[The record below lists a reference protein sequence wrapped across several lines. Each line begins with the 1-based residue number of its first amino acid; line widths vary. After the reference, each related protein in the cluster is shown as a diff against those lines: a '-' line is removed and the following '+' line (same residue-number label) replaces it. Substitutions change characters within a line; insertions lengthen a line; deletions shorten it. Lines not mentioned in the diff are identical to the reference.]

1 MLAYCLKKLF
11 SVICS
16 LWIVATLTFLLMK
29 MIPGDPFSEEQALRA
44 DMHEKLLQ
52 QQGFNDPLMIQY
64 GRYIG
69 SLLRGDLGYSLKYQ
83 GRSVNAIIQEHFPVS
98 ALLGLAA
105 FCLAVGGGVLLGT
118 CGALK
123 QEKRQGYL
131 ILFLTSAGLSI
142 PSFILAPLLQYFFA
156 IQLGW
161 LPLARWGSLSQ
172 AILPSIAL
180 ASLPAAFIAK
190 LVRTSLNEVLQTD
203 YIKAA
208 HAKGLAPSRVI
219 FSHALRNAFLPVLSY
234 LGPLMANIL
243 VGSFIIEK
251 IFSIPGLG
259 AWFINSVMNR
269 DYALIMGLTLFYSSI
284 LMLSIFL
291 VDLAYGWLDP
301 RLRLKPQEG

>member
-1 MLAYCLKKLF
+1 MFSYGLKKLF
-11 SVICS
+11 SIVVS

-29 MIPGDPFSEEQALRA
+29 AVPGDPFSEEQALRA
-44 DMHEKLLQ
+44 DMHEKMLQ
-52 QQGFNDPLMIQY
+52 LQGFNDSIVIQY

-69 SLLRGDLGYSLKYQ
+69 SLCQGDLGYSLKYQ
-83 GRSVNAIIQEHFPVS
+83 GRSVNAIIREHFPAS
-98 ALLGLAA
+98 AMLGLAA
-105 FCLAVGGGVLLGT
+105 FCLAVGGGVLLGAW
-118 CGALK
+118 GAVRRRGL
-123 QEKRQGYL
+123 L
-131 ILFLTSAGLSI
+131 VLFLTSAGLSI

-172 AILPSIAL
+172 VVLPAIAL

-190 LVRTSLNEVLQTD
+190 LVRSSLNEVMQTD

-208 HAKGLAPSRVI
+208 HAKGLAPVRVI

-259 AWFINSVMNR
+259 SWFINSVMNR
-269 DYALIMGLTLFYSSI
+269 DYSLIMGLTLFYSFI
-284 LMLSIFL
+284 LMASIFL

-301 RLRLKPQEG
+301 RLRLKTQEA